1 MARITCNTF
10 IRNLRIAIFGNCNRA
25 SGRVVNT
32 ITIAD
37 KMGITIDKA
46 NRYMW
51 FAAKYG
57 LVTRKCGGYVI

>member
-1 MARITCNTF
+1 MARGACYEF
-10 IRNLRIAIFGNCNRA
+10 IRDLRGTIFGNCNRA

-37 KMGITIDKA
+37 KMGITVDKA

-51 FAAKYG
+51 FAEKYG
-57 LVTRKCGGYVI
+57 LTTRKCGGYVI